1 MSSPRPTRAKLS
13 RKEPARRKPP
23 APPAAPAL
31 AARAA
36 EFASD
41 VEAALAAGRAEAL
54 PPECIQSLMSAAC
67 RAYAAHDEA
76 GIKYPPLADKNPT
89 TATDVMVTVSGLLK
103 AAGLQVFE
111 LGMWV
116 TYTGR

>member
-1 MSSPRPTRAKLS
+1 MSSPRPAPAKSTRKRS
-13 RKEPARRKPP
+13 PPRRQ
-23 APPAAPAL
+23 AAAPI
-31 AARAA
+31 AAKAA
-36 EFASD
+36 ELAKEVEQALSD
-41 VEAALAAGRAEAL
+41 GRADAL

-76 GIKYPPLADKNPT
+76 GTKYPPLAERNPA
-89 TATDVMVTVSGLLK
+89 TATDVMVTTSGLLK

-116 TYTGR
+116 SYTGR

>member
-1 MSSPRPTRAKLS
+1 MSSPRPASAKSTRKRS
-13 RKEPARRKPP
+13 PP
-23 APPAAPAL
+23 SKQTAPPAATPI
-31 AARAA
+31 AAKAA
-36 EFASD
+36 ELAKEVEQALSD
-41 VEAALAAGRAEAL
+41 GRADAL

-76 GIKYPPLADKNPT
+76 GTKYPPLAERSPA
-89 TATDVMVTVSGLLK
+89 TATDVMVTTSGLLK

-116 TYTGR
+116 SYTGR

>member
-1 MSSPRPTRAKLS
+1 MSSPRPARAKPS
-13 RKEPARRKPP
+13 RKAPARRKPP
-23 APPAAPAL
+23 ASPAAPAL

-36 EFASD
+36 ELASD
-41 VEAALAAGRAEAL
+41 MEAALAAGRADAL
-54 PPECIQSLMSAAC
+54 PPECIQSLMSATC
-67 RAYAAHDEA
+67 RAYTAHDEA
-76 GIKYPPLADKNPT
+76 GIAYPPLSGNSPI
-89 TATDVMVTVSGLLK
+89 TATDVMVTTSGLLR

>member
-1 MSSPRPTRAKLS
+1 V
-13 RKEPARRKPP
+13 RRKPRLP
-23 APPAAPAL
+23 SAAL
-31 AARAA
+31 ALAVRAA
-36 EFASD
+36 ELARD

-54 PPECIQSLMSAAC
+54 PPECIQSLMSATC

-76 GIKYPPLADKNPT
+76 GIKYPPLAGNNPA
-89 TATDVMVTVSGLLK
+89 TATDVMVTTSGLLK